1 MVSKTATYFY
11 NEIVFLAAE
20 IGKLG
25 LPDKFIEAARTKSKE
40 RLEDLL
46 DQCEAKYPQLW
57 ERLLKLYE
65 DYEEAEEPEIFS
77 EEGNGEYYKYNP
89 EEIHP
94 LNLCFILMFSEGN
107 MADVDVFAQDYWA
120 YLSVA
125 LLKRGY
131 KEMAKEVDEA
141 SISSL
146 TYNLMRVYGS

>member
-1 MVSKTATYFY
+1 MASKTATHFY

-25 LPDKFIEAARTKSKE
+25 LPDQFIEAARTKSKE

-65 DYEEAEEPEIFS
+65 DYEEAGEPKIFS
-77 EEGNGEYYKYNP
+77 EEGFDLYNP
-89 EEIHP
+89 EEIDP
-94 LNLCFILMFSEGN
+94 INLCFVMMLSEGN
-107 MADVDVFAQDYWA
+107 MTDTDLFEDWES
-120 YLSVA
+120 LTGA
-125 LLKRGY
+125 LFEKGY
-131 KEMAKEVDEA
+131 IEMAMETHEA

-146 TYNLMRVYGS
+146 TYNLMRAYK